1 MEDYVMENEININ
14 TLNSEQLAKSI
25 FLAFAVVSDEQSIH
39 YGQTDS
45 IYSWVPTD
53 IIELISSCLELYN
66 HNDEIE
72 DINLIVN
79 VDEYFNNPE
88 YWIYQFS
95 KELSEEYK
103 KITMPIEIDFEKEYV
118 IIKYKKADLSFLQK
132 LNPETFNQLINMCRW
147 IDSEKTRR
155 SAINSFNS
163 VKVKYFNPN
172 QNNN

>member
-1 MEDYVMENEININ
+1 
-14 TLNSEQLAKSI
+14 
-25 FLAFAVVSDEQSIH
+25 
-39 YGQTDS
+39 
-45 IYSWVPTD
+45 
-53 IIELISSCLELYN
+53 
-66 HNDEIE
+66 
-72 DINLIVN
+72 
-79 VDEYFNNPE
+79 
-88 YWIYQFS
+88 
-95 KELSEEYK
+95 
-103 KITMPIEIDFEKEYV
+103 MPIEIDFEKEYV